1 MLERARPARPIAV
14 YLKFDTGMSRL
25 GFGAGEAAA
34 VRARVAA
41 LPHVRVAALMT
52 HFANAD
58 RAQAAPVDEQL
69 AAFRSL
75 APDWSGDTSMSNS
88 AALFLQPH
96 PGDSAVRPGIALYGG
111 APSPGVAAA
120 GLGLRAAMRLQAE
133 LIAVR
138 EVAAGAAVGYGS
150 RWVAPRRSRIGV
162 VACGYAD
169 GYPRGAPDGTPA
181 WVAGRRVGLAGRVSM
196 DMLTIDLTEVDAA
209 RPGTVVELWGE
220 HVPVDEVAGLA
231 GTVGYELLCALTARV
246 PVREEAD

>member
-1 MLERARPARPIAV
+1 
-14 YLKFDTGMSRL
+14 
-25 GFGAGEAAA
+25 
-34 VRARVAA
+34 
-41 LPHVRVAALMT
+41 
-52 HFANAD
+52 
-58 RAQAAPVDEQL
+58 
-69 AAFRSL
+69 
-75 APDWSGDTSMSNS
+75 
-88 AALFLQPH
+88 
-96 PGDSAVRPGIALYGG
+96 VRPGIALYGG